1 MRQTS
6 LFSWHLRRSA
16 HCDCRDEGI
25 VLTNMKKHKHF
36 KIRSR
41 EDDPQVIIRKENHHT
56 GYVFETIYK
65 TGKFY
70 RVHPCVDDFEAM
82 LMMKHRC
89 DKFAPA
95 VGNGVLIRAE
105 ILKQFDAE

>member
-1 MRQTS
+1 
-6 LFSWHLRRSA
+6 
-16 HCDCRDEGI
+16 
-25 VLTNMKKHKHF
+25 MKTRKYF

-56 GYVFETIYK
+56 GYIWETLYK

-70 RVHPCVDDFEAM
+70 RVHPSEADFEAM
-82 LMMKHRC
+82 LLMQHRV

-105 ILKQFDAE
+105 VLKQFDAE